1 MDIIDKLP
9 DGIHTVIGE
18 KGTYLSGG
26 EQQRITI
33 ARAMLKDAPI
43 LILDEATAFA
53 DPDNEAKVQAA
64 FENMAKGKTVIMIA
78 HRLST
83 VTNADRIYVMERG
96 RIAEQGSHE
105 DLLSQNGLYKRMYD
119 EYTRSVEWKVCG
131 KMLMNS
137 SEAQNE
143 FTSAHPGTLN
153 ESSPK
158 GADEFSEIGGA

>member
-1 MDIIDKLP
+1 MDPENEDKL
-9 DGIHTVIGE
+9 I
-18 KGTYLSGG
+18 
-26 EQQRITI
+26 
-33 ARAMLKDAPI
+33 
-43 LILDEATAFA
+43 
-53 DPDNEAKVQAA
+53 AA
-64 FENMAKGKTVIMIA
+64 FNALTENKTVIMIA

-143 FTSAHPGTLN
+143 YTSAHPGTLN